1 MDIEGA
7 ERNGLIGAR
16 KIIQRNNP
24 ILAICIYHK
33 PEDFFDIPLL
43 IQMIKPDEYD
53 FYIRQ
58 YRYGQSETVLYA
70 MPKSRKIE

>member
-7 ERNGLIGAR
+7 EHKALLGSRQ
-16 KIIQRNNP
+16 IIQRDKP
-24 ILAICIYHK
+24 VLAICIYHK

-43 IQMIKPDEYD
+43 IEEILPKTYEY
-53 FYIRQ
+53 YIRQ

-70 MPKSRKIE
+70 VHRK